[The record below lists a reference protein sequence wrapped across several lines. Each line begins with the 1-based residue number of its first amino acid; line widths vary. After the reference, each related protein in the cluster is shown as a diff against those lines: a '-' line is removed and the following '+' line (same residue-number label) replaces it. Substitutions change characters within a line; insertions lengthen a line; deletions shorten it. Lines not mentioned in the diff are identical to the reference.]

1 MNIRLLPTRFEIY
14 LWTLLISLLSD
25 SEVIQQLVRALH
37 RWIAAGNL
45 TRLLRIIAVLSITG
59 FALGFLFGL
68 AGL

>member
-1 MNIRLLPTRFEIY
+1 MNIRLLPSRFEIY
-14 LWTLLISLLSD
+14 MWSLLISLLSD

-45 TRLLRIIAVLSITG
+45 TRLLRITAILSIAG